1 MADSLW
7 GEAFKIDDSP
17 TTKKIRDKIKK
28 EKSDSSGDPTKL
40 LKSKKVSLEE
50 KIATITEN
58 VNRILG
64 KQKDNVLLITTK
76 EDLHD
81 YIQRG
86 LHFGRI
92 AIDTE
97 TNNSLDPLT
106 CKLMG
111 LCLYVK
117 GEKQVYVPVNHVNPE
132 SRELLKGQLTEKEIG
147 DELQWMV
154 DNKGNCKFIFHNY
167 VFDYEVLKCTCGVS
181 IPLDYDSVTAARMI
195 DENDQAGLK
204 YLYTK
209 FIDPSQ
215 EKYNIEHLFEGLEY
229 AVFDPKL
236 FALYSA
242 TDAMMTDRL
251 YEYQMGIFKKPEYAG
266 VYDCTVN
273 IEFAVEQA
281 VAETELY
288 GVAID
293 RDYSAR
299 LSAKY
304 HKIAENVDQRLN
316 DELTRIKP
324 QIDAWKLTPEANQK
338 PIKNG
343 KEGKSKAEQ
352 LSDPVSITSPTQM
365 AILFYDIFNVGVIDK
380 DTPRGTGEE
389 ILNKIYQKTK
399 NPLCKLI
406 LEKRAAEKLIGTY
419 VDKIPE
425 IVNPTDGRVHA
436 RFKQLGAKTGRFAS
450 DNPNLQNIPAHA
462 KDIRMMFK
470 ASVKEKD
477 VEMKN
482 NCYEISAVSEVL
494 TDNGWTKAS
503 ELKIGDILDGKP
515 IINIEKLNANYLVKI
530 YDQD

>member
-1 MADSLW
+1 MVDSLW
-7 GEAFKIDDSP
+7 GEEFKVEEKAD
-17 TTKKIRDKIKK
+17 TKKIRAKIKK
-28 EKSDSSGDPTKL
+28 EKEEKPVDTEKL
-40 LKSKKVSLEE
+40 LKSKKVPLEE
-50 KIATITEN
+50 KIKTITEN
-58 VNRILG
+58 VNKILG

-76 EDLHD
+76 DVLHN
-81 YIQRG
+81 YIQKG
-86 LHFGRI
+86 LTFGRI

-117 GEKQVYVPVNHVNPE
+117 GEKQVYVPVNHVDPNT
-132 SRELLKGQLTEKEIG
+132 RELLPNQLTEKEIG
-147 DELQWMV
+147 EELQWMV
-154 DNKGNCKFIFHNY
+154 DNKNDCKFIFHNY
-167 VFDYEVLKCTCGVS
+167 IFDYEVIKCTCGVM
-181 IPLDYDSVTAARMI
+181 IPLDYDSFVAAKMI

-209 FIDPSQ
+209 YIDPTQ

-229 AVFDPKL
+229 AIFDPNL

-251 YEYQMGIFKKPEYAG
+251 YEYQMEIFKKPEYEG
-266 VYDCTVN
+266 VYDCTVG
-273 IEFAVEQA
+273 IEFPVEQA

-293 RDYSAR
+293 KEYSAR

-304 HKIAENVDQRLN
+304 HKIAENVDERLN

-352 LSDPVSITSPTQM
+352 LSDPIAITSPTQM
-365 AILFYDIFNVGVIDK
+365 AILFYDIFKVGLIDK
-380 DTPRGTGEE
+380 DAPRGTGEE
-389 ILNKIYQKTK
+389 ILNKIYAKTK
-399 NPLCKLI
+399 NPLCKII

-425 IVNPTDGRVHA
+425 IVNPSDQRVHA
-436 RFKQLGAKTGRFAS
+436 RFRQLGAKTGRFAS

-470 ASVKEKD
+470 ASIKEKD
-477 VEMKN
+477 AELKN
-482 NCYEISAVSEVL
+482 DNYEVSAVSEVL
-494 TDNGWTKAS
+494 TDSGWKKAS
-503 ELKIGDILDGKP
+503 ELIIGDLLEGKP
-515 IINIEKLNANYLVKI
+515 IKNIEKINSSYRLTI
-530 YDQD
+530 